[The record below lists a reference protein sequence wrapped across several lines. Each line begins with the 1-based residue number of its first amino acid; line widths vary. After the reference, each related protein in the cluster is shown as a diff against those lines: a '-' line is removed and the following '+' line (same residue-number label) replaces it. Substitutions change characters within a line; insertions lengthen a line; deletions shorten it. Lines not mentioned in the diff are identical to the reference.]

1 MKFDA
6 VLELRVRRADT
17 GRTAFVDAPPD
28 DPRPAAYVPLPM
40 PDTPSCCCLRDRWP
54 VNPRGTLNAVLIS
67 PSILPETAGAAAAVL
82 LAPASLFSSEVEGPR
97 SISSEVQFDLDTLD
111 AELQPP
117 LLDEETQ
124 RSTGAVPTA
133 LGAGSLGLPAV
144 AGFQT
149 CRPFVPEEQPS
160 PLDESAL
167 AVLPSCWDTLDTAA
181 ALAPDPTLGD
191 AGRRI
196 DGAGTGGGDG
206 GGCGSRMCIALPLR
220 FSSFSSIDEDV
231 DDDFPAEAEE
241 SRACLC
247 ADTAVFGRTTE
258 PSCSPRRSLVD
269 CCID

>member
-1 MKFDA
+1 M
-6 VLELRVRRADT
+6 
-17 GRTAFVDAPPD
+17 
-28 DPRPAAYVPLPM
+28 
-40 PDTPSCCCLRDRWP
+40 
-54 VNPRGTLNAVLIS
+54 NPRGTLNAVLIS

-133 LGAGSLGLPAV
+133 LGAVSLGLPAV

-149 CRPFVPEEQPS
+149 CRPFVHEEQPS

-181 ALAPDPTLGD
+181 ALAPDTTLGD

-220 FSSFSSIDEDV
+220 FSSFSSIDEDA